1 MSRTRQVPSNTA
13 SSSHIQLLSP
23 AVPQENHSSVRI
35 SGTLR
40 LRAENDS
47 IATDQIE
54 DATPGRH
61 IRWTEDVVDNE
72 GMGKKSSKGE
82 SSSESEDSTSSSSE
96 SESDNDVDCR
106 DPIGRAQN
114 HKQNAQDAS
123 QSPSNPSLNRGRTPS
138 CRKRHA
144 RRNGKRKPSPNAYE
158 KMPKVKG
165 QPRNTGL

>member
-23 AVPQENHSSVRI
+23 AVRQENHSCVRI

-54 DATPGRH
+54 DPTPGRH

-72 GMGKKSSKGE
+72 GMGKKSSKGKRIWYIE
-82 SSSESEDSTSSSSE
+82 AVSTICLLSLSLLLLFPVYFQVCFRHHLHRLPCDSDWTLITMMS
-96 SESDNDVDCR
+96 
-106 DPIGRAQN
+106 GR
-114 HKQNAQDAS
+114 
-123 QSPSNPSLNRGRTPS
+123 L
-138 CRKRHA
+138 
-144 RRNGKRKPSPNAYE
+144 
-158 KMPKVKG
+158 
-165 QPRNTGL
+165 